1 MLFCHRRNTGV
12 SKGPGTG
19 KRQQQQQRQVNLC
32 YFLVVA
38 ALVILVLV
46 VVVVGVSDK
55 LIKNIIITYLSSRT
69 DRRPHEGNAG
79 RRSAIVPQ
87 IVDCVVRYTRL

>member
-1 MLFCHRRNTGV
+1 M
-12 SKGPGTG
+12 
-19 KRQQQQQRQVNLC
+19 NLC

-38 ALVILVLV
+38 ALVIVIL

-69 DRRPHEGNAG
+69 EGRTKAMQALG
-79 RRSAIVPQ
+79 HCAADS
-87 IVDCVVRYTRL
+87 

>member
-1 MLFCHRRNTGV
+1 M
-12 SKGPGTG
+12 
-19 KRQQQQQRQVNLC
+19 NLC

-38 ALVILVLV
+38 ALVIPVL

-69 DRRPHEGNAG
+69 EGRTKAMQPDARPLCRR
-79 RRSAIVPQ
+79 
-87 IVDCVVRYTRL
+87 